1 MMMTYLVQKNNSTVF
16 TLNWMM
22 MNNWKF
28 FERHFLMYYMMNTKK
43 LLELQKMEKF
53 CFLKEESKN
62 DELTTITDIIS
73 WSRTAMCL
81 KNW

>member
-1 MMMTYLVQKNNSTVF
+1 
-16 TLNWMM
+16 
-22 MNNWKF
+22 
-28 FERHFLMYYMMNTKK
+28 MYYMMNTKK